1 MLVAFTVLLALLS
14 VLVAGGVRPAY
25 GAAFTVTK
33 TADTNDGSC
42 DADCSLREA
51 IVAANA
57 AAGDDEITLPLAHT
71 LLPSPEVTRTAPP
84 QGI

>member
-1 MLVAFTVLLALLS
+1 MRRLLVVAALLVGLMVVSTVLLALLG

-51 IVAANA
+51 IV
-57 AAGDDEITLPLAHT
+57 
-71 LLPSPEVTRTAPP
+71 
-84 QGI
+84 